1 MNSRYETCG
10 AAYMEEYEMTDEEL
24 EAPLDAETEAMI
36 TAALERAKEAP
47 DPVIALSAFFDMANR
62 LLIVTLSTG
71 QRLAIPQEDLQHL
84 ADVSPAEAA
93 EVTIEM
99 LGMGLHWEN
108 LDLDFSVEGLLEG
121 RRGNAAWMAKLQKRW
136 QGSPSP
142 ILQVA

>member
-1 MNSRYETCG
+1 
-10 AAYMEEYEMTDEEL
+10 MTDEEL

-36 TAALERAKEAP
+36 DEALERAKYATN
-47 DPVIALSAFFDMANR
+47 PVIALSAQFDSANR
-62 LLIVTLSTG
+62 LLIVLLSTG

-84 ADVSPAEAA
+84 AEVSPAEAA

-99 LGMGLHWEN
+99 LGMGLHWEK

-121 RRGNAAWMAKLQKRW
+121 RRGNAAWMAKLHERW
-136 QGSPSP
+136 QARPTA

>member
-1 MNSRYETCG
+1 
-10 AAYMEEYEMTDEEL
+10 MTDEKL
-24 EAPLDAETEAMI
+24 EAPLDAETEAII
-36 TAALERAKEAP
+36 TQALERAKDAP
-47 DPVIALSAFFDMANR
+47 DPITAVAASFDTENR
-62 LLIVTLSTG
+62 LLIVVLSTG

-121 RRGNAAWMAKLQKRW
+121 RRGNSAWMAKLQERW
-136 QGSPSP
+136 QGNSRAV
-142 ILQVA
+142 LQVA

>member
-1 MNSRYETCG
+1 MGRSK
-10 AAYMEEYEMTDEEL
+10 MTDEKL
-24 EAPLDAETEAMI
+24 EAPLDAETEAII
-36 TAALERAKEAP
+36 TQALERAKDAP
-47 DPVIALSAFFDMANR
+47 DPITAVAASFDTENR
-62 LLIVTLSTG
+62 LLIVVLSTG

-121 RRGNAAWMAKLQKRW
+121 RRGNSAWMAKLQERW
-136 QGSPSP
+136 QGNSRAV
-142 ILQVA
+142 LQVA